1 MRSIQRWG
9 GGYVPTIH
17 GILLKRSKLRRRE
30 YGGSLGS
37 ITLPYQL
44 AIYAYVLM
52 YIFHSLGNPPA
63 RPHMSSFLVW
73 LHTYDGRR
81 DRLWVNIVGNGLY
94 VLYILVGGGDGGVT
108 KKKKT
113 ITMYQGRV

>member
-1 MRSIQRWG
+1 MIRG
-9 GGYVPTIH
+9 GGKLRGGDGGWGERPFALLRAVILCMYGWLKRGESRDGEG

-44 AIYAYVLM
+44 AIY
-52 YIFHSLGNPPA
+52 IFHSLGNSPA

-73 LHTYDGRR
+73 LHTTF
-81 DRLWVNIVGNGLY
+81 
-94 VLYILVGGGDGGVT
+94 GGSAFG
-108 KKKKT
+108 
-113 ITMYQGRV
+113 